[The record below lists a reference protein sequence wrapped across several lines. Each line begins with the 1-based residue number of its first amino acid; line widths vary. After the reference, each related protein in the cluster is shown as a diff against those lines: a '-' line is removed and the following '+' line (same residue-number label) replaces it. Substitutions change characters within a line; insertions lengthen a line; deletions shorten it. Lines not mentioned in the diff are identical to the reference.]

1 MEPIVD
7 HKKEGNKKMKQP
19 NMRKLSLLLCLLLIF
34 STVLGGCGVS
44 SSQPYQKALDAVQA
58 YLEKTVTEPMTG
70 SVGGEWAVIALT
82 CGGGKVSDTFLR
94 TYREN
99 TAAVVREAQGVLN
112 TATGYKY
119 TEYARILLGWT
130 AAGGDPTD
138 VGGYDF
144 LEKLTDLSN
153 VCRQGING
161 PIWALI
167 AYDCGGYKIPD
178 VPGASAD
185 AARRRRG
192 RGEAEGR
199 PPRRCRRHAKH
210 CCGICWITAPRTAAG
225 P

>member
-1 MEPIVD
+1 MEHMVD

-19 NMRKLSLLLCLLLIF
+19 NVRKLSLLLCLLLIF
-34 STVLGGCGVS
+34 STVLGGCGAS

-82 CGGGKVSDTFLR
+82 RGGGKVSDTFLR

-130 AAGGDPTD
+130 AAGGDPTN
-138 VGGYDF
+138 VGD
-144 LEKLTDLSN
+144 
-153 VCRQGING
+153 
-161 PIWALI
+161 
-167 AYDCGGYKIPD
+167 
-178 VPGASAD
+178 
-185 AARRRRG
+185 
-192 RGEAEGR
+192 
-199 PPRRCRRHAKH
+199 
-210 CCGICWITAPRTAAG
+210 
-225 P
+225 